1 MMKKKDGI
9 LILIVLIIAAIF
21 FLWNQKK
28 AALDGERVVIT
39 VDGKQYGIYNL
50 KENNEIEIS
59 SKYGYNKLIIKN
71 GEAFMEQADCND
83 HYCETMGKIKRNGE
97 SIICLPHKVVI
108 EIEAD
113 SKQNKNQ
120 EEQEKEIQLPFDAV
134 VK

>member
-1 MMKKKDGI
+1 
-9 LILIVLIIAAIF
+9 
-21 FLWNQKK
+21 
-28 AALDGERVVIT
+28 
-39 VDGKQYGIYNL
+39 
-50 KENNEIEIS
+50 
-59 SKYGYNKLIIKN
+59 
-71 GEAFMEQADCND
+71 MEQADCND
-83 HYCETMGKIKRNGE
+83 HYCETMGKIKQNGE

>member
-28 AALDGERVVIT
+28 ATLDGDIVVIT

-50 KENNEIEIS
+50 KENNEIEIN

-108 EIEAD
+108 EIEAHP
-113 SKQNKNQ
+113 KQNKNQ
-120 EEQEKEIQLPFDAV
+120 EEQEKETKLPFDAV
-134 VK
+134 AK

>member
-50 KENNEIEIS
+50 KENNEIDNKKWRGI
-59 SKYGYNKLIIKN
+59 YGTGRL
-71 GEAFMEQADCND
+71 
-83 HYCETMGKIKRNGE
+83 
-97 SIICLPHKVVI
+97 
-108 EIEAD
+108 
-113 SKQNKNQ
+113 
-120 EEQEKEIQLPFDAV
+120 
-134 VK
+134 

>member
-1 MMKKKDGI
+1 M
-9 LILIVLIIAAIF
+9 LFRSIVLIIAAIF